1 MVEGKGIVGV
11 REEGVG
17 AVKVFEKA
25 ICMVG
30 RSFYGPKGWSER
42 SGKTLAR
49 DGKVQT
55 STY

>member
-1 MVEGKGIVGV
+1 MVEGKGVVGV

-17 AVKVFEKA
+17 AAKVA

-30 RSFYGPKGWSER
+30 RSFYEPKGWSER

-55 STY
+55 TY